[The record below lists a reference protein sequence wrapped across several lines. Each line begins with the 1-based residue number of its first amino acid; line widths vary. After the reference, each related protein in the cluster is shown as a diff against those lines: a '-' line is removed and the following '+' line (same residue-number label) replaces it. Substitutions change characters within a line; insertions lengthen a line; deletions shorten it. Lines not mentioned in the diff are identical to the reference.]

1 MSTKIATTTAPDF
14 QSVLSSMDSVN
25 AVRSFEE
32 QINEELNLDAHKAA
46 LVAKLK
52 ATYAQHGTPVDE
64 STIERGVDE
73 FLSKRN
79 TIKVMPNGAAR
90 WAALAYVRRGVIG
103 QRVMYLFA
111 VIALALWLFS
121 IVNGMGRWLQRNRE
135 RTAMAATAKVEA
147 DKVAS
152 EKKLVQLEAQAKA
165 HQQRDAAELAALP
178 QRLKDLVD
186 TITATAKEEPVKASA
201 MVTAAAGIA
210 QAKEGRLNEA
220 RQSAETLMG
229 TLNQLSLK
237 YELHINLAGSTPGS
251 SAEGSKWVTGGWRRW
266 NGQLTH
272 YVVVNAVDPR
282 DGRAIKVPVR
292 NAETG
297 QVQLVSR
304 WAEEVTKPQFDAMV
318 AEKRN
323 TGRIANVR
331 FASKEPGYM
340 EPSYDMGVKGSN
352 PSADKAG
359 HRITKW

>member
-1 MSTKIATTTAPDF
+1 MTAKTTAATPDF

-32 QINEELNLDAHKAA
+32 QINEELNLEARKAA

-64 STIERGVDE
+64 STIERGVNE

-79 TIKVMPNGAAR
+79 TIKVMPNGVAR
-90 WAALAYVRRGVIG
+90 WAALTYVRRGVIG
-103 QRVMYLFA
+103 KWLAFTCLVTGLVILLVFA
-111 VIALALWLFS
+111 ADNMRRSIRRDQERAAIA
-121 IVNGMGRWLQRNRE
+121 
-135 RTAMAATAKVEA
+135 AAAKVEA
-147 DKVAS
+147 DKVAA
-152 EKKLVQLEAQAKA
+152 ERKRAQLEAQAKA
-165 HQQRDAAELAALP
+165 QQERDTAELVALP
-178 QRLKDLVD
+178 QRLKDLAD
-186 TITATAKEEPVKASA
+186 TITATAKEEPVKVSA
-201 MVTAAAGIA
+201 MATAAAGIA

-340 EPSYDMGVKGSN
+340 EPSYDMGVKGGN